1 MGEFPIHRNY
11 ILIDPVSS
19 IRAMVN
25 ARAEEYQVTADSVP
39 SFLYDDPL
47 QFDPNDVFAGF
58 MRGRFLIRVSENND
72 RSEGESNL
80 SASVRVPF
88 S

>member
-1 MGEFPIHRNY
+1 
-11 ILIDPVSS
+11 
-19 IRAMVN
+19 MVN
-25 ARAEEYQVTADSVP
+25 TGAEEYQITTDSVP

-47 QFDPNDVFAGF
+47 QFGPNDVLAGF

-72 RSEGESNL
+72 HSEGESNR
-80 SASVRVPF
+80 SASVHVPF

>member
-1 MGEFPIHRNY
+1 MGEIPISCDY

-19 IRAMVN
+19 VRAMVN
-25 ARAEEYQVTADSVP
+25 AGAEEYQITADSVP

-47 QFDPNDVFAGF
+47 QFDPNDVLAGF

-72 RSEGESNL
+72 HSEGESNR
-80 SASVRVPF
+80 SASVHVPF

>member
-1 MGEFPIHRNY
+1 
-11 ILIDPVSS
+11 
-19 IRAMVN
+19 MVN
-25 ARAEEYQVTADSVP
+25 ARAEEYQITADSMP

-47 QFDPNDVFAGF
+47 QFDPNDVLAGF

-72 RSEGESNL
+72 HSEGESNR
-80 SASVRVPF
+80 SASVHVPF